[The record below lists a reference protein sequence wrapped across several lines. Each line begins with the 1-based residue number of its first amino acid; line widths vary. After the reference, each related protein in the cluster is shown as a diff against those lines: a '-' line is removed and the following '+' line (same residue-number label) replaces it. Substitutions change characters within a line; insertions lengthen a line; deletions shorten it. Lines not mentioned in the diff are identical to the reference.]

1 MMETALR
8 HAVGKRTKPINETIA
23 DGLAIKEMQFV
34 EDYVDDIIRCAEKS
48 FPEGLK
54 YIDWKR
60 LTPIEEYIRAT
71 EPRGSRSQF
80 DVARNDVYMIQ
91 LNFEWEGER
100 IVKPIYLPF
109 VRDGGMIAIRGSS
122 FAISPVLADKG
133 ISLGTDS
140 AFVQIPK
147 AKITFKRTR
156 HHFMAGSQRRTP
168 NVVHSWLH
176 NRDRKSARQIGK
188 PAVTMETALVH
199 YLFAKYGVVE
209 TFRHFNGS
217 DIQIGD
223 SETINEETHPPSHWM
238 ICSSIKRKPRGL
250 RVRVYQT
257 SDLRVAIHKEDFD
270 TISEAMIAG
279 LFYVVDHFPSR
290 VRPEFIDGTVHE
302 TRLWRTLL
310 GLIIGG
316 VTGGEG
322 AIREA
327 MDEHMDS
334 LDSYID
340 AGAKASL
347 EQGDIYANDLYELIY
362 HVLEILSQMVV
373 QSSDTISTMYDKQL
387 MVLRYVLRDINDGI
401 FNVLFRLKNR
411 ASKKDLTFTDVSKII
426 KQKLPTEAVL
436 RMNNGGKHGEVNSV
450 SSPGDNKFFKITS
463 NLILQTDSGGNL
475 RSAKT
480 SKADK
485 SKFLHAS
492 IAEVGSYGVLPK
504 SEPTGR
510 TRINPWVHIDE
521 RGSIVRDPLKQDLI
535 DNTQKHIRRDD

>member
-8 HAVGKRTKPINETIA
+8 HAVGRHTKPINETIA

-60 LTPIEEYIRAT
+60 LTPIEEFIRAT

-91 LNFEWEGER
+91 LNFEWEGEK
-100 IVKPIYLPF
+100 IAKPIYLPF

-199 YLFAKYGVVE
+199 YLFAKYGVLE

-223 SETINEETHPPSHWM
+223 SETINEETHPSTHWV

-250 RVRVYQT
+250 RVRVYQS
-257 SDLRVAIHKEDFD
+257 SDLRVAIRKEDFD

-290 VRPEFIDGTVHE
+290 VRPEFIDGTIHE
-302 TRLWRTLL
+302 TNLWRTLL

-327 MDEHMDS
+327 MNEHMDS

-411 ASKKDLTFTDVSKII
+411 ASKKELTFTDVSKII

-535 DNTQKHIRRDD
+535 DNTQKYIRRDD

>member
-1 MMETALR
+1 MMESALR
-8 HAVGKRTKPINETIA
+8 QAVGKRIPRINETIA
-23 DGLAIKEMQFV
+23 NGLAVKDMQYV
-34 EDYVDDIIRCAEKS
+34 EHYVDDIIRCAEKN

-54 YIDWKR
+54 YIDWRK
-60 LTPIEEYIRAT
+60 LTPVDEYIKAT
-71 EPRGSRSQF
+71 EPRGSRSQYE
-80 DVARNDVYMIQ
+80 VARNDVYMIE
-91 LNFEWEGER
+91 LIFEWHGER
-100 IVKPIYLPF
+100 ITKPIYLPF
-109 VRDGGMIAIRGSS
+109 VRDAGMIAIRGSS

-156 HHFMAGSQRRTP
+156 HHFVVNNQRRTP

-188 PAVTMETALVH
+188 PAVTMETSLVH
-199 YLFAKYGVVE
+199 YLFAKYGVKE
-209 TFRHFNGS
+209 TFRRFFGTNV
-217 DIQIGD
+217 QIGD
-223 SETINEETHPPSHWM
+223 SETINEATHPPDQWV
-238 ICSSIKRKPRGL
+238 ICQSIKRKPRGL
-250 RVRVYQT
+250 RVKVYYA
-257 SDLRVAIHKEDFD
+257 SDIRMALRVEDFD
-270 TISEAMIAG
+270 TVSEAMVAG
-279 LFYVVDHFPSR
+279 FFYVVDHFPSR
-290 VRPEFIDGTVHE
+290 VYPDFLTGDKSE
-302 TRLWRTLL
+302 TGMWRTLL
-310 GLIIGG
+310 GHIIGG

-327 MDEHMDS
+327 MNEHMDS

-347 EQGDIYANDLYELIY
+347 VQGDIFVDDLYELIY
-362 HVLEILSQMVV
+362 YVLEILSQMVV

-411 ASKKDLTFTDVSKII
+411 ASKKDLTFADVSSII
-426 KQKLPTEAVL
+426 RQKLPTEAVL

-463 NLILQTDSGGNL
+463 NIILQTDSGGNL
-475 RSAKT
+475 RGSKT

-510 TRINPWVHIDE
+510 NRISPWVSEDNGAIQRRPDVH
-521 RGSIVRDPLKQDLI
+521 DLI
-535 DNTQKHIRRDD
+535 DETQKYIRRDD